1 MKIKIKD
8 LKPNPFRD
16 TSNYPMNE
24 EKVRMLAESIKQTG
38 FWDNILARKQN
49 VNYQIAYGHHRLAA
63 IREVM
68 NPIDEIDIP
77 VKELSDALMIK
88 IMANENMDEWKTTP
102 QVIDETVRVTKKFLE
117 EHPEEVK
124 KIWNGDAPMGASVGR
139 SIISR
144 FLGGK
149 AWSEDRVSYSLERL
163 HLIEDKIIDSEAI
176 KSLPT
181 ERSARDF
188 VKAVKETK
196 LPLNKQRAAVEKILD
211 GNRGEQAVKDAVIG
225 EKYNT
230 PKKKQEYKSE
240 KIIKYE
246 SYVAGIRND
255 ADNLFEDLKELV
267 KLEKE
272 IGDIGNNLYR
282 SLLMMSLSTLS
293 KQIEIII
300 KNKDNEKTESS
311 NTNLRSITN

>member
-49 VNYQIAYGHHRLAA
+49 GSFQIAYGHHRLAA
-63 IREVM
+63 IREIM
-68 NPIDEIDIP
+68 KPTDEVDIP
-77 VKELSDALMIK
+77 IKELSDALMIK

-102 QVIDETVRVTKKFLE
+102 QVIDETVRVTKQFLE
-117 EHPEEVK
+117 AHPEETIKVVPT
-124 KIWNGDAPMGASVGR
+124 GTTPGFVGK
-139 SIISR
+139 SAIAR
-144 FLGGK
+144 FLN
-149 AWSEDRVSYSLERL
+149 WNEHRVSYSLERL
-163 HLIEDKIIDSEAI
+163 HLIEDKIIDAEAI

-188 VKAVKETK
+188 VKAVKETN

-211 GNRGEQAVKDAVIG
+211 GNRGEQAVKDAVLG
-225 EKYNT
+225 EKYTT
-230 PKKKQEYKSE
+230 PKKKQEYRSE

-255 ADNLFEDLKELV
+255 VDGLFEDLKDLV

-272 IGDIGNNLYR
+272 IGDIGNNVYR

-300 KNKDNEKTESS
+300 KNKDNDETKSS
-311 NTNLRSITN
+311 NANLRSTTN

>member
-49 VNYQIAYGHHRLAA
+49 GNFQIAYGHHRLAA
-63 IREVM
+63 IREIM
-68 NPIDEIDIP
+68 KPTDEVDIP
-77 VKELSDALMIK
+77 IKELSDALMIK

-102 QVIDETVRVTKKFLE
+102 QVIDETVRVTKQFLE
-117 EHPEEVK
+117 AHPEEV
-124 KIWNGDAPMGASVGR
+124 
-139 SIISR
+139 
-144 FLGGK
+144 
-149 AWSEDRVSYSLERL
+149 RVSMDTPIGFGLISKFLNWNESRVRFSLERL
-163 HLIEDKIIDSEAI
+163 HLIEDKIIDAEAI

-188 VKAVKETK
+188 VKAVKETN

-211 GNRGEQAVKDAVIG
+211 GNRGEQAVKDAVLG
-225 EKYNT
+225 EKYTT
-230 PKKKQEYKSE
+230 PKKKQEYRSE

-255 ADNLFEDLKELV
+255 VDGLFEELKELV

-272 IGDIGNNLYR
+272 IGDIGNNVYR

-300 KNKDNEKTESS
+300 KNKDNDETKSS
-311 NTNLRSITN
+311 NANLRSTTN

>member
-49 VNYQIAYGHHRLAA
+49 GNFQIAYGHHRLAA
-63 IREVM
+63 IREIM
-68 NPIDEIDIP
+68 KPTDEVDIP
-77 VKELSDALMIK
+77 IKELSDALMIK

-102 QVIDETVRVTKKFLE
+102 QVIDETVRVTKQFLE
-117 EHPEEVK
+117 KHPEELKNHGSRGTHEIGFQTIASFLNWNEYRVK
-124 KIWNGDAPMGASVGR
+124 N
-139 SIISR
+139 
-144 FLGGK
+144 
-149 AWSEDRVSYSLERL
+149 SLERL
-163 HLIEDKIIDSEAI
+163 HLIEDKIIDAEAI

-188 VKAVKETK
+188 VKAVKETN

-211 GNRGEQAVKDAVIG
+211 GNRGEQAVKDAVLG
-225 EKYNT
+225 EKYTT
-230 PKKKQEYKSE
+230 PKKKQEYRSE

-255 ADNLFEDLKELV
+255 VDGLFEELKELV

-272 IGDIGNNLYR
+272 IGDIGNNVYR

-300 KNKDNEKTESS
+300 KNKDNDETKSS
-311 NTNLRSITN
+311 NANLRSTTN

>member
-49 VNYQIAYGHHRLAA
+49 GNFQIAYGHHRLAA
-63 IREVM
+63 IREIM
-68 NPIDEIDIP
+68 KPTDEVDIP
-77 VKELSDALMIK
+77 IKELSDALMIK

-102 QVIDETVRVTKKFLE
+102 QVIDETVRVTKRFLE
-117 EHPEEVK
+117 EHPEEKK
-124 KIWNGDAPMGASVGR
+124 KILIHGKESITGAPVIAE
-139 SIISR
+139 
-144 FLGGK
+144 FLGWK
-149 AWSEDRVSYSLERL
+149 QSRVSFSLERL
-163 HLIEDKIIDSEAI
+163 HLIEDKIIDAEAI

-188 VKAVKETK
+188 VKAVKETN

-211 GNRGEQAVKDAVIG
+211 GNRGEQAVKDAVLG
-225 EKYNT
+225 EKYTT
-230 PKKKQEYKSE
+230 PKKKQEYRSE

-255 ADNLFEDLKELV
+255 VDGLFEELKELV

-272 IGDIGNNLYR
+272 IGDIGNNVYR

-300 KNKDNEKTESS
+300 KNKDNDETKSS
-311 NTNLRSITN
+311 NANLRSTTN